1 MKYTTMS
8 EIQFLQTVISNR
20 RDRVRNL
27 AAMLRAGVS
36 KRDLDWIRAEIA
48 EHEAY
53 CARMEQ
59 KVKAF
64 FAPAA

>member
-1 MKYTTMS
+1 MKYTTLS
-8 EIQFLQTVISNR
+8 EINYLMTVIANK
-20 RDRVRNL
+20 RDRVKNL
-27 AAMLRAGVS
+27 TNMLRSGVTKS
-36 KRDLDWIRAEIA
+36 DLDWIRNEIA

-53 CARMEQ
+53 CAKMEQ